1 MAETLEHTGFEE
13 LTIARFHQLL
23 RSGQVT
29 SAELTAW
36 YLQRIADLDQGGPR
50 INALVTVNTAA
61 LAEAEELDA
70 HFARTGQLVGP
81 LHGVPVVVKD
91 QAETAGIPTAFGCSL
106 FADYVPERDAT
117 VITRLRAAG
126 AVLLGK
132 TAMCDFAAG
141 WFSFS
146 SRTGFTRNPYDL
158 QRETGGSSAGTAAA
172 LAANLALV
180 GVGEDTGG
188 SIRLP
193 ASFTNLFGLRPT
205 TGLVSRTG
213 FSPLVHF
220 QDTPGP
226 MARTVTDAAVVLD
239 VIAGWDAQD
248 EYTAL
253 AAGHEHLGS
262 FAADL
267 QARESTAPQLSSWR
281 VGVLEDAFGQGP
293 EHEHTNAVVRVAI
306 ERMRAE
312 GVTVVDGLQLGNV
325 QEWISGTSLY
335 TTQSKQDLADFL
347 AARPTA
353 PAKSWEQIA
362 AAGAF
367 HPLTDLVVDIVAG
380 PEDPMDEPD
389 YLPRR
394 LRQEQLRRRLSALM
408 AAADVDVLIY
418 PTVQVPA
425 PTREELA
432 AKRWTALTFP
442 TNTVLASQSSLP
454 AASVPVGFTPAG
466 LPVGL
471 EVLAPVMGEQRL
483 LRFARAWERTAGAR
497 RAPQLAAADG
507 EPTTASST
515 GSVTHSTAA
524 AVTVPAPAAGL
535 EAAAL

>member
-1 MAETLEHTGFEE
+1 MPEPTGSVTFEE
-13 LTIARFHQLL
+13 LTIARFHELL
-23 RSGQVT
+23 RSGGTT

-36 YLQRIADLDQGGPR
+36 YLRRIEDLDRNGPSL
-50 INALVTVNTAA
+50 NALVTVNAAA
-61 LAEAEELDA
+61 LAEAERLDR
-70 HFARTGQLVGP
+70 HFADTGTLLGP
-81 LHGVPVVVKD
+81 LHGVPVVIKD

-117 VITRLRAAG
+117 VVTRLREAG
-126 AVLLGK
+126 AVVLGK

-172 LAANLALV
+172 VAANLALV

-226 MARTVTDAAVVLD
+226 MARTVADAAVVLD
-239 VIAGWDAQD
+239 VIAGWDPQD

-253 AAGHEHLGS
+253 AAGHEHTGS
-262 FAADL
+262 FATDL
-267 QARESTAPQLSSWR
+267 DAGPLSSYR
-281 VGVLEDAFGQGP
+281 VGVLEDAFGGGP
-293 EHEHTNAVVRVAI
+293 EHAQTNAVVRAAV

-312 GVTVVDGLQLGNV
+312 GVTVVDGLRLGDLPGWV
-325 QEWISGTSLY
+325 AGTSLY
-335 TTQSKQDLADFL
+335 TTQSKKDLATFL
-347 AARPTA
+347 AARPAA
-353 PAKSWEQIA
+353 PAGSWDEIA

-380 PEDPMDEPD
+380 PDEPTDDPD

-394 LRQEQLRRRLSALM
+394 LRQEDLRRRLSAIM
-408 AAADVDVLIY
+408 AAADVDVL

-454 AASVPVGFTPAG
+454 AASVPVGFTDGG

-471 EVLAPVMGEQRL
+471 EVVGPVMSERRL
-483 LRFARAWERTAGAR
+483 LRFARAWERATGPR
-497 RAPQLAAADG
+497 RAPTFPGDTARADVGVVAAPLA
-507 EPTTASST
+507 
-515 GSVTHSTAA
+515 GSAT
-524 AVTVPAPAAGL
+524 P
-535 EAAAL
+535 

>member
-1 MAETLEHTGFEE
+1 MERRAPSRFAE
-13 LTIARFHQLL
+13 LTIDRFHRML
-23 RSGQVT
+23 RDGEATSG
-29 SAELTAW
+29 ELTAW
-36 YLQRIADLDQGGPR
+36 YLRRIDELDRDGPR
-50 INALVTVNTAA
+50 IGALVTVNPAA
-61 LAEAEELDA
+61 LADAQEADA
-70 HFARTGQLVGP
+70 HFARTGELLGP

-117 VITRLRAAG
+117 VIARLRAAG
-126 AVLLGK
+126 AVVLGK

-158 QRETGGSSAGTAAA
+158 ERETGGSSAGTAAA
-172 LAANLALV
+172 VAADLALV

-226 MARTVTDAAVVLD
+226 IARTVADAAALLD
-239 VIAGWDAQD
+239 VIAGWDPQD
-248 EYTAL
+248 EFTAL
-253 AAGHEHLGS
+253 AAGHPHTGA
-262 FAADL
+262 FATGLDT
-267 QARESTAPQLSSWR
+267 RDLSSFR
-281 VGVLEDAFGQGP
+281 VGVLEDAFGTGP
-293 EHEHTNAVVRVAI
+293 ESAGTTAVVRAALD
-306 ERMRAE
+306 RLRAE
-312 GVTVVDGLQLGNV
+312 GCEVVDGLELGALR
-325 QEWISGTSLY
+325 EWVTGTSLY
-335 TTQSKQDLADFL
+335 TTQSKQDLAAFL
-347 AARPTA
+347 ADRPTA
-353 PAKSWEQIA
+353 PVGTWDEIV

-367 HPLTDLVVDIVAG
+367 HPLTDLVVDIAAG
-380 PEDPMDEPD
+380 PEDPLDDPD

-394 LRQEQLRRRLSALM
+394 LRQEDLRRRLSALM
-408 AAADVDVLIY
+408 AAAGVDVLVY

-425 PTREELA
+425 PTRDDLA

-454 AASVPVGFTPAG
+454 AASVPVGFTDDG

-471 EVLAPVMGEQRL
+471 EVVGPVMSERLL
-483 LRFARAWERTAGAR
+483 LRFARAWERAVSPR
-497 RAPQLAAADG
+497 RAPQLLA
-507 EPTTASST
+507 ETV
-515 GSVTHSTAA
+515 GSV
-524 AVTVPAPAAGL
+524 AG
-535 EAAAL
+535 

>member
-1 MAETLEHTGFEE
+1 MDDLRETHPFAE
-13 LTIARFHQLL
+13 LTITRFHRML
-23 RSGQVT
+23 RAGEAT

-36 YLQRIADLDQGGPR
+36 YLQRVEDLDRDGPR
-50 INALVTVNTAA
+50 LGSLVTLNPAA
-61 LAEAEELDA
+61 LDQARAADD
-70 HFARTGQLVGP
+70 HFSRTGRFLGP
-81 LHGVPVVVKD
+81 LHGVPIVVKD

-106 FADYVPERDAT
+106 FADHVPEQDAT
-117 VITRLRAAG
+117 VVARLRAAG
-126 AVLLGK
+126 AVVLGK

-158 QRETGGSSAGTAAA
+158 ERETGGSSAGTAAA
-172 LAANLALV
+172 VAADLALV
-180 GVGEDTGG
+180 GLGEDTGG

-239 VIAGWDAQD
+239 VIAGWDPQD

-253 AAGHEHLGS
+253 AAGHEHLGAFAEDLDSTDLAS
-262 FAADL
+262 F
-267 QARESTAPQLSSWR
+267 R
-281 VGVLEDAFGQGP
+281 VGVLEDAFGTGP
-293 EHEHTNAVVRVAI
+293 ESAGTNSVVRAALD
-306 ERMRAE
+306 RLRAE
-312 GVTVVDGLQLGNV
+312 GTGVVEGLELGDLHEWVT
-325 QEWISGTSLY
+325 GTSLY
-335 TTQSKQDLADFL
+335 TTQSKQDLAAFL
-347 AARPTA
+347 AARPGV
-353 PAKSWEQIA
+353 PATSWDEIV

-367 HPLTDLVVDIVAG
+367 HPLTDLVVDIAAG
-380 PEDPMDEPD
+380 PEDPRHDPE

-394 LRQEQLRRRLSALM
+394 LRQEDLRRRLTALM
-408 AAADVDVLIY
+408 AGAGVDVLVY

-454 AASVPVGFTPAG
+454 AASVPVGFTDDG

-471 EVLAPVMGEQRL
+471 EVVGPVMSERRL
-483 LRFARAWERTAGAR
+483 LRFARAWERAVSPR
-497 RAPQLAAADG
+497 RAPHLSSAGTSETPGAAEPLASAAR
-507 EPTTASST
+507 
-515 GSVTHSTAA
+515 
-524 AVTVPAPAAGL
+524 
-535 EAAAL
+535 

>member
-1 MAETLEHTGFEE
+1 MHEPAEPSTFEE
-13 LTIARFHQLL
+13 LTIARFHDLL
-23 RSGQVT
+23 RSGEAT
-29 SAELTAW
+29 STELTAW
-36 YLQRIADLDQGGPR
+36 YLQRIEDLDQSGPHL
-50 INALVTVNTAA
+50 NALVTINPAA
-61 LAEAEELDA
+61 LAEAEQLDA
-70 HFARTGQLVGP
+70 HFARTGTLLGP
-81 LHGVPVVVKD
+81 LHGVPVVIKD

-117 VITRLRAAG
+117 VVTRLRDAG
-126 AVLLGK
+126 AIVLGK

-172 LAANLALV
+172 VAANLALV
-180 GVGEDTGG
+180 GIGEDTGG

-226 MARTVTDAAVVLD
+226 MARTVADAAVVLD
-239 VIAGWDAQD
+239 VIAGWDPQD

-253 AAGHEHLGS
+253 AAGHEHTGS

-267 QARESTAPQLSSWR
+267 DAEPLSSYR
-281 VGVLEDAFGQGP
+281 VGVLEDAFGGGP
-293 EHEHTNAVVRVAI
+293 EHTQTNAVVRTAL

-312 GVTVVDGLQLGNV
+312 GVTVVDGLQLGDLP
-325 QEWISGTSLY
+325 EWVAGTSLY
-335 TTQSKQDLADFL
+335 TTQSKKDLAAFL
-347 AARPTA
+347 TARPTT
-353 PAKSWEQIA
+353 PVKSWDEVA

-380 PEDPMDEPD
+380 PDEPTDDPD

-394 LRQEQLRRRLSALM
+394 LRQEDLRRRLSAIM
-408 AAADVDVLIY
+408 AAADVDVLVY
-418 PTVQVPA
+418 PSVQVPA
-425 PTREELA
+425 PTRDELA

-454 AASVPVGFTPAG
+454 AASVPVGFTDAG

-471 EVLAPVMGEQRL
+471 EVVGPVMSERRL
-483 LRFARAWERTAGAR
+483 LRFARAWERATSPR
-497 RAPQLAAADG
+497 RAPTLSHD
-507 EPTTASST
+507 
-515 GSVTHSTAA
+515 
-524 AVTVPAPAAGL
+524 AVPAGNGPAPASASRDEL
-535 EAAAL
+535 APL